1 MFYLVHMQPL
11 RKAIEA
17 VMPLPEEEWEAM
29 AACWHPVEYKR
40 KTVITAAGET
50 ERYAYFV
57 LDGVQRAF
65 CLAEDNKEATLVFSY
80 TGSFAGIID
89 SFFLQS
95 PSRYFFETLTHSAFL
110 RCSYADVQQLMD
122 AYPLIAKWIHLS
134 TMHAMAG
141 MMERHIEAL
150 TLSAEQKFR
159 RLLTRS
165 PHVLQIIPQKYLA
178 SYLGI
183 DPATFSKLLGGTR
196 L

>member
-1 MFYLVHMQPL
+1 MQML
-11 RKAIEA
+11 RNAINA
-17 VMPLPEEEWEAM
+17 VLPLPDEEWEAM
-29 AACWHPVEYKR
+29 AACWHPVSYRR
-40 KTVITAAGET
+40 KTVITAAGDT
-50 ERYAYFV
+50 ERYGYFV
-57 LDGVQRAF
+57 LEGVQRAF
-65 CLAEDNKEATLVFSY
+65 CLAEGDKDATLVFSY

-89 SFFLQS
+89 SFFLQQ
-95 PSRYFFETLTHSAFL
+95 PSRYYFETLTHSSFL
-110 RCSYADVQQLMD
+110 RASYTDIRRLMET
-122 AYPLIAKWIHLS
+122 YPLIAKWIHLS
-134 TMHAMAG
+134 TVHAMAG

-165 PHVLQIIPQKYLA
+165 PHVLQLIPHKYLA